1 MVWEKDGCIMKHQEN
16 KLLETEVEDRARL
29 IAQTTR
35 LKYFLATHLARQN
48 KNQAVV
54 ASLANN
60 SPFL

>member
-1 MVWEKDGCIMKHQEN
+1 MKDQKN

-29 IAQTTR
+29 IVQTTR